1 MTLAFKIFVII
12 LMSSIWGELSGIR
25 KALENIEKGG
35 DDNA

>member
-25 KALENIEKGG
+25 KALEKISTKGG
-35 DDNA
+35 AE